1 MRYLIGS
8 KEKIKQP
15 KLAGNLLSLS
25 TNACE
30 ISGDGQIDFNV
41 DYGMLTL
48 RNVGDVRMAMS
59 SKETTTI
66 GATLIN
72 FPFDDGLLK
81 HIHENIEKWPNLMP
95 VDVTKS
101 KYEKV
106 LVEFLGTEKSDKL
119 ISELGLYG
127 QLKKVPEEL
136 ISSFFLADL
145 KLTWNENDQSFQS
158 TGAIGIASID
168 KKQLFRYVKGKV
180 EIEKK
185 RGADVIRI
193 YLELDPGMWYY
204 FEYKSGLM
212 SVLSSDKDFGTKISE
227 IKDEKR
233 VFEDGKKRFTYQYIV
248 NRKKRDDFVS
258 RFPDLQ

>member
-1 MRYLIGS
+1 
-8 KEKIKQP
+8 
-15 KLAGNLLSLS
+15 
-25 TNACE
+25 
-30 ISGDGQIDFNV
+30 
-41 DYGMLTL
+41 
-48 RNVGDVRMAMS
+48 
-59 SKETTTI
+59 
-66 GATLIN
+66 
-72 FPFDDGLLK
+72 
-81 HIHENIEKWPNLMP
+81 MP